1 MARRYGHRHHSLV
14 NIPTGRPPNTAAP
27 AFTCAGYYQS
37 VGVSGNSLDMQTAN
51 ITVTADLMM
60 GNALGGSVRCVWAGN
75 ASAVRGA
82 VFAGSARNTGSLGDY
97 AGFYGGSTMS
107 AGTVGDY
114 AIFAES
120 SGMVG
125 GTVGDYA
132 GFYGGSCMSGGTVGD
147 YATFHDECWI
157 GNGTVGDYATFNDD
171 AEALDLSIGAGATF
185 NDSAFVYPDGSTTIT
200 LPVAIRTTFTGWCT
214 YLAGS
219 GSINLYGDGANS
231 ITYDLTVCLW
241 DNPTLVC
248 EYPWVAVMF
257 GIILISGGDV
267 RSGDPRYNS
276 NVSGTLAVPESTDV
290 LDRRRHGRRHGQ
302 SDAARRDAGA
312 QRRGV
317 RRRRRRQHG
326 HAC

>member
-1 MARRYGHRHHSLV
+1 MPSGL
-14 NIPTGRPPNTAAP
+14 AP
-27 AFTCAGYYQS
+27 
-37 VGVSGNSLDMQTAN
+37 
-51 ITVTADLMM
+51 
-60 GNALGGSVRCVWAGN
+60 CVWAGN

-171 AEALDLSIGAGATF
+171 AEALDLSIGTGTTF

-276 NVSGTLAVPESTDV
+276 NVSGTLAVPESTNV
-290 LDRRRHGRRHGQ
+290 LTGVATDDATGSLTLPAETQVLSGVEYGVGGDGSTGTLVSPAAVRAGDCNSWEHERWAISCKNPRRPGRC
-302 SDAARRDAGA
+302 SSS
-312 QRRGV
+312 
-317 RRRRRRQHG
+317 
-326 HAC
+326 C